1 MHSPEQLESGVMQLD
16 GTREDKTW
24 SYFVVFG
31 GDVCSDRDDGGGSG
45 SAAAAAKAS
54 DTNHNGHQVFDGCPM
69 RSTCS

>member
-1 MHSPEQLESGVMQLD
+1 MGQEKIKLGDLELP
-16 GTREDKTW
+16 
-24 SYFVVFG
+24 FLVFG

-54 DTNHNGHQVFDGCPM
+54 DTNHNGHQVFDRCPM